1 MVRVRFTMSG
11 HVNGRLVSE
20 VHYIECERYQLV
32 GHQDIT
38 VDDDHICEWEEIE
51 SRIFIDSNDIERV
64 DYVEVPARDEESL
77 AMGDAGPVP
86 EPELPAAQRL
96 TQMNYLAQQI
106 LSGQP
111 SLDASLA
118 GGWLTD
124 YVT

>member
-11 HVNGRLVSE
+11 HVNGRPVSE

-64 DYVEVPARDEESL
+64 DYVEVPARDEESIL
-77 AMGDAGPVP
+77 ARAWTEAAVEMQQLNAAGGAAAPAP
-86 EPELPAAQRL
+86 PAAP
-96 TQMNYLAQQI
+96 AEAAA
-106 LSGQP
+106 P
-111 SLDASLA
+111 AE
-118 GGWLTD
+118 TD
-124 YVT
+124 